1 LHVALL
7 RGRWALTASP
17 TGVAVRL
24 HGAPTV
30 PLCECHAQRHWDSGT
45 KQPRLSFGAS
55 STCWPQL
62 GGASGMLHRTGVVM
76 APRSGIPGDGSDAA
90 ARRGVEETRR
100 PNWTMSSSVKDIL
113 LEGSTLRTD
122 MKLNDFLRNYV
133 GGRAAVGEDH
143 NVTMQVFVQ
152 EPDAYVQD
160 QRLLRIIFNLTEY
173 QALEAI
179 NRLHHEGVVSLE
191 QWRDYEGKDTV
202 TPIARGKIN
211 AALSR
216 AQTSTPVVFS
226 KVLKGFYNSVYNASW
241 SHVVKV
247 VGGEGMGMEV
257 KEGKPEQSWTYK
269 EVGYTLE
276 KDDGVLQSG
285 APRPRLMVLTSD
297 KGWPYTW
304 KNDGQNIRDCYVDCE
319 VERVWQIVKGNLTE
333 SFSAYEGSDYIP
345 KRHVLIGTPGIGK
358 SMNAGSYLLY
368 QLLHYDAEKLP
379 MVAYVVADRK
389 FLFDKTTKT
398 VTRYSAASSIVD
410 ILDGFSDRGVEG
422 YIIYDVAKQGHEP
435 PDSLPCKGWGMIVVT
450 SPNEGNFKEWEKQSG
465 SVRIVMNCPEKDDV
479 KAMCVCMKRNE
490 PTVQAV
496 YMKMVE
502 GRMDKVGPLLRYVF
516 DQRKYKERIDS
527 CRSTVNKMALP
538 DTNYYSV
545 LGTDKVCD
553 GSHVSHKLVKV
564 VRVRGKDDSELPYN
578 ALVSSHLAELTLC
591 KLAELMVP
599 NDFNLLI
606 LAIKDDLISKVL
618 EDHSLFAFL
627 SEAFVNA
634 IIPKLRELKLEKD
647 APPHR
652 CALRVRLH
660 ERPFKPCLLECLENL
675 KKKINI
681 ECRVLY
687 KPEAEN
693 FPLVD
698 GFFFL
703 DSNPKTLVGLQM
715 TTASEHHTIP
725 STVRQFNERMAKYF
739 EGWEEFSEGLS
750 WNIIY
755 I

>member
-1 LHVALL
+1 
-7 RGRWALTASP
+7 
-17 TGVAVRL
+17 
-24 HGAPTV
+24 
-30 PLCECHAQRHWDSGT
+30 
-45 KQPRLSFGAS
+45 
-55 STCWPQL
+55 
-62 GGASGMLHRTGVVM
+62 
-76 APRSGIPGDGSDAA
+76 
-90 ARRGVEETRR
+90 
-100 PNWTMSSSVKDIL
+100 
-113 LEGSTLRTD
+113 
-122 MKLNDFLRNYV
+122 
-133 GGRAAVGEDH
+133 
-143 NVTMQVFVQ
+143 
-152 EPDAYVQD
+152 
-160 QRLLRIIFNLTEY
+160 
-173 QALEAI
+173 
-179 NRLHHEGVVSLE
+179 
-191 QWRDYEGKDTV
+191 
-202 TPIARGKIN
+202 
-211 AALSR
+211 
-216 AQTSTPVVFS
+216 
-226 KVLKGFYNSVYNASW
+226 
-241 SHVVKV
+241 
-247 VGGEGMGMEV
+247 
-257 KEGKPEQSWTYK
+257 
-269 EVGYTLE
+269 
-276 KDDGVLQSG
+276 
-285 APRPRLMVLTSD
+285 
-297 KGWPYTW
+297 
-304 KNDGQNIRDCYVDCE
+304 
-319 VERVWQIVKGNLTE
+319 
-333 SFSAYEGSDYIP
+333 
-345 KRHVLIGTPGIGK
+345 
-358 SMNAGSYLLY
+358 
-368 QLLHYDAEKLP
+368 
-379 MVAYVVADRK
+379 
-389 FLFDKTTKT
+389 
-398 VTRYSAASSIVD
+398 
-410 ILDGFSDRGVEG
+410 
-422 YIIYDVAKQGHEP
+422 
-435 PDSLPCKGWGMIVVT
+435 
-450 SPNEGNFKEWEKQSG
+450 

-591 KLAELMVP
+591 MLAELMVP

-703 DSNPKTLVGLQM
+703 DSNPKTLVGLRM
-715 TTASEHHTIP
+715 ATASEHHTIP

-739 EGWEEFSEGLS
+739 NGWEEFSEGLA
-750 WNIIY
+750 WDIIY
-755 I
+755 VQHKDNKPITNWQRCGPVNPNNETDAEKEIAEFWKKKVYQYRVGVSADDIKQRVSSVENDQQGTSTN